1 MIQYKLSRNCHILRI
16 YSEGNLRGSKMKKI
30 KIISIIA
37 LILSASSMVWGIGV
51 ATYYFDDLR
60 IRAIST
66 ALLITSSVFVSNLV
80 GLIFRE
86 SKKSVSNK

>member
-1 MIQYKLSRNCHILRI
+1 
-16 YSEGNLRGSKMKKI
+16 MKKI

-37 LILSASSMVWGIGV
+37 LFLSASSMIWGIGV
-51 ATYYFDDLR
+51 ATYYIDDLG

-66 ALLITSSVFVSNLV
+66 ALLVTSSIFVSNLA

-86 SKKSVSNK
+86 SKKSVSDK

>member
-1 MIQYKLSRNCHILRI
+1 
-16 YSEGNLRGSKMKKI
+16 MKKLKTI
-30 KIISIIA
+30 GISTS
-37 LILSASSMVWGIGV
+37 ILSTISMIWGIGV
-51 ATYYFDDLR
+51 VCYYVDDLR

-66 ALLITSSVFVSNLV
+66 ALLITSSIFVSNLI

>member
-1 MIQYKLSRNCHILRI
+1 
-16 YSEGNLRGSKMKKI
+16 
-30 KIISIIA
+30 
-37 LILSASSMVWGIGV
+37 MVWGIGV
-51 ATYYFDDLR
+51 ATYYIDDLR

>member
-1 MIQYKLSRNCHILRI
+1 
-16 YSEGNLRGSKMKKI
+16 MKKI

-37 LILSASSMVWGIGV
+37 LILSASSMGWGIGV
-51 ATYYFDDLR
+51 AIYYIDDLR